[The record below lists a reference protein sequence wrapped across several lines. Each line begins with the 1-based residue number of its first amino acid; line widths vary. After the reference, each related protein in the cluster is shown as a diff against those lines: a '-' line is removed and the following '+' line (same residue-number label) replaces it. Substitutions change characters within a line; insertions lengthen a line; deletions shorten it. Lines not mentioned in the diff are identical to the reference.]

1 MDKMRK
7 AIFLNFPTHGCI
19 NSLLATVSE
28 LVDRGEK
35 VIYYCTEEFRNK
47 IEQTGAEFRPYN
59 GLINKFKIENDDLS
73 KALKLN
79 VEMTV
84 DKLDHNLKT
93 IRKESPDYIVH
104 DSLCTWGKHMAE
116 ILRIPAVNLMHSFP
130 VTKSSISFTT
140 DTALMLIKVGL
151 YKIINKFKKK
161 SIKKILKKKYGIN
174 LSLGDTLINKE
185 GLNIVYTSKYMEPD
199 IFKSEKTYSFV
210 GPSLFFKKEQNDFPF
225 YKLKDRKVVYISL
238 GTLHNN
244 NPHFYKTC
252 VNAFFNKE
260 YYVVIS
266 VGYEI
271 NLNDY
276 HDLPANFLIRQS
288 VPQQKLLEHVNLF
301 ITHAGMNSVNEA
313 ICNGVP
319 MLLLP
324 HQFEQKMIAQKVEEM
339 GIGNIMN
346 IKKVISTKL
355 FDNAVKLMSNP
366 EYKNQAIKYKSIFRE
381 EEKTSHIKAAD
392 KIINYIGKQ
401 SIKCKEY
408 EIG

>member
-1 MDKMRK
+1 MRK

-19 NSLLATVSE
+19 NPLLATVSE

-47 IEQTGAEFRPYN
+47 IEQTGAKFRPYN

-104 DSLCTWGKHMAE
+104 DSLCTWGKHMAA

-130 VTKSSISFTT
+130 VTESSISFSKE
-140 DTALMLIKVGL
+140 TALLLTKVGL
-151 YKIINKFKKK
+151 YKIKNKFMKNSPKRF
-161 SIKKILKKKYGIN
+161 LKKKYNIN

-185 GLNIVYTSKYMEPD
+185 GLNIVYTSKQMEPD
-199 IFKSEKTYSFV
+199 IFQTEKSFVFV
-210 GPSLFFKKEQNDFPF
+210 GPSLFFKKEQTDFPF
-225 YKLKDRKVVYISL
+225 DKLDGRKVIYISL

-244 NPHFYKTC
+244 NSSFYSTC
-252 VNAFFNKE
+252 IEAFTDSEFN
-260 YYVVIS
+260 VVIS
-266 VGYEI
+266 VGNQIHPNEFS
-271 NLNDY
+271 
-276 HDLPANFLIRQS
+276 DLPNNFIIRQS
-288 VPQQKLLEHVNLF
+288 VPQQKLLEKVELF

-313 ICNGVP
+313 IYCGVP